1 MCVGAMLTSDVE
13 ALVFAAPDPR
23 DGAAGSVVQLADNAA
38 LGRRIKVVS
47 GIRRDEAE
55 ELLAASIAG

>member
-1 MCVGAMLTSDVE
+1 M
-13 ALVFAAPDPR
+13 FAAPDPR